1 VTLRQIPALVG
12 ATVTAWQAHKAGR
25 LAAALA
31 YYSLFSL
38 APLAVVVLWVAR
50 LFYGDSVAADVSER
64 LTAALGSQ
72 AAEAVQ
78 TLITG
83 VVRHPQ
89 TALET
94 VIVVVGLLFGATGVF
109 RNLKDALN
117 TAWDIPPREAERGFP
132 GALIGIARTQAVS
145 FVMVVGVGVLLLV
158 ALAASSVVSF
168 LAQVAAQSMPFSST
182 LIQIVDLVVSFI
194 LFTVVFALTFR
205 VLPDRKITWAEVGI
219 GAAVTSFLFTLGR
232 FAIGLYLGI
241 SRLGSVYGALSS
253 VLVLLVWI
261 YYSAQIYLLGAEFT
275 HVYATRFRK
284 EAAAEDGYA
293 SPGGSESPRGG

>member
-12 ATVTAWQAHKAGR
+12 ATVTAWQVHKAGR

-50 LFYGDSVAADVSER
+50 LFYGDRVAADVQER

-117 TAWDIPPREAERGFP
+117 TAWDIPPREAETGFP
-132 GALIGIARTQAVS
+132 GALVGIARTQAVS

-275 HVYATRFRK
+275 HVYATGFRK
-284 EAAAEDGYA
+284 GAAAEDGYA
-293 SPGGSESPRGG
+293 SPGGSETPRGD